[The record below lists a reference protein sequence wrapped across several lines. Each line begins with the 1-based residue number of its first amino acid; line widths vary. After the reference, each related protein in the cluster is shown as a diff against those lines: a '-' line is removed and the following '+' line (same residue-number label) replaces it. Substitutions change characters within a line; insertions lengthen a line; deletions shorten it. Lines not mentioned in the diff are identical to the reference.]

1 MTYLLVNTVFLA
13 VVAVVAAVAV
23 WRRGRNRRTVASV
36 LITLVVVFALTAVF
50 DTVMI
55 AAGLFTYEAALISGV
70 FVGLAPIEDFAYPLA
85 AAVLLPSL
93 WALFDRRATPP
104 PPVTPTTSTTRKG
117 RHD

>member
-1 MTYLLVNTVFLA
+1 MTYLLVNAVFLA
-13 VVAVVAAVAV
+13 VVAAVAAVAV
-23 WRRGRNRRTVASV
+23 RRRGVSRRTLLAV
-36 LITLVVVFALTAVF
+36 LITVLTLFALTAVF

-93 WALFDRRATPP
+93 WALLGTRAESRSN
-104 PPVTPTTSTTRKG
+104 VG
-117 RHD
+117 GHHD

>member
-93 WALFDRRATPP
+93 WALFGRRATPT